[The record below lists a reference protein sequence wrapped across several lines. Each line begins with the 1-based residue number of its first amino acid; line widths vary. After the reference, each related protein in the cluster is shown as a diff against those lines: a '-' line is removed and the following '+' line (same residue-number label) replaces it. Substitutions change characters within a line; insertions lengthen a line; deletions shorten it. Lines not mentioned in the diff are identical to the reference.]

1 MLRDNPRA
9 SGNAFPLLQGLPCE
23 QPRGVSWLEQGG
35 MEGLDLCCWQH
46 SELGLTL
53 LSHGQGAG
61 MGWRGSVGSTALA
74 ALPGSELE
82 LQG

>member
-1 MLRDNPRA
+1 
-9 SGNAFPLLQGLPCE
+9 
-23 QPRGVSWLEQGG
+23 

-53 LSHGQGAG
+53 LSHAQGAG